1 MIIQEQKVESNFD
14 SQDFKIKANAKAFK
28 ILSSNLYKDK
38 ILAIC
43 RELICNAYDSHVQV
57 GKKDVPVVVTVPTA
71 ANPNFIVEDFGL
83 GLSKEEVEQIYTTY
97 FESTK
102 TETNELIGGL
112 GLGSKSPFAYTTS
125 FTVIAT
131 KDEVQNTFVAFIGDG
146 GLPQISLLVTQQV
159 PGKSNGVRI
168 EVPVQNSDYY
178 LFRDSLTKLQWFETV
193 PEVIG
198 NSGITQH
205 HLFNQLNEYGFATEV
220 SYKRARVAVM
230 GNIAYPISIDH
241 IENADRMMSKI
252 ISLTT
257 YDINIYLKF
266 DIGELDIAPSREELS
281 YDKKTQ
287 EVILDKLGWLYSQL
301 EQQYKEIT
309 SDESL
314 SLSERVLKL
323 SQFGFRQA
331 IHDFI
336 EEFCK
341 QHTPKDMDLF
351 SRIYTIGG
359 SWRKRIDS
367 ENVNLVIHDNR
378 HVHTYFYSLIIKNVL
393 FVNCPSGKSISRI
406 ARDVLGEYNVSTA
419 VEVYDITPEQT
430 KYIKNIFGV
439 DVHELNDVRLKI
451 REGKP
456 KVEREQKQY
465 SDDRIVV
472 DGNEMLLSTKDPK
485 TTKFITNECYL
496 SFYSTLYPDADIYKV
511 SKIYIGKIKRNGF
524 EVLNCSRPKT
534 YTPDEVKMLM
544 GNIAETM
551 SKEEFEDFVTTVAIY
566 SGRIDFG
573 DEDRDTPTWFKCNEL
588 FNLYQ
593 KEILSAIDIP
603 DNFNY
608 NVKSAKTHISI
619 VVKWAIAQL
628 YDEPLTTKLKAITE
642 ANPVLYLVN
651 RCSSPADIEIVL
663 NLLKKA

>member
-14 SQDFKIKANAKAFK
+14 SQDFKIKASAKAFK

-146 GLPQISLLVTQQV
+146 GLPQISLLVTQPV
-159 PGKSNGVRI
+159 PGKSNGVRV
-168 EVPVQNSDYY
+168 EVPVQSSDYY
-178 LFRDSLTKLQWFETV
+178 LFRDSLAKLQWFETV

-205 HLFNQLNEYGFATEV
+205 HLFKQLNEYGFATEV
-220 SYKRARVAVM
+220 SYKRNRMAVM

-241 IENADRMMSKI
+241 IENANRMMSKI
-252 ISLTT
+252 ISLTS

-287 EVILDKLGWLYSQL
+287 EVILNKLVWLYSQL

-323 SQFGFRQA
+323 SQVGFRTA

-336 EEFCK
+336 EEYCK

-351 SRIYTIGG
+351 SRIYKID
-359 SWRKRIDS
+359 SCWSKKIDS
-367 ENVNLVIHDNR
+367 ENVNLAIHGNY
-378 HVHTYFYSLIIKNVL
+378 HVHTYLYNLIIENVL

-406 ARDVLGEYNVSTA
+406 ARDVLGEYKVSTV
-419 VEVYDITPEQT
+419 VEVFDITPEQT
-430 KYIKNIFGV
+430 SYIKHIFGV
-439 DVHELNDVRLKI
+439 DVHELSDVRRKI
-451 REGKP
+451 REDKP

-465 SDDRIVV
+465 SGDRIVV
-472 DGNEMLLSTKDPK
+472 EGNEMLLSTKDPK

-496 SFYSTLYPDADIYKV
+496 SFYSTLYPDVDIHKV
-511 SKIYIGKIKRNGF
+511 SKIYIGKIENNGF
-524 EVLNCSRPKT
+524 EVLNCSRSKT
-534 YTPDEVKMLM
+534 YTPDEVKMIM
-544 GNIAETM
+544 GHIAETM
-551 SKEEFEDFVTTVAIY
+551 TKEEFEYIVATVAIY
-566 SGRIDFG
+566 SGRIDFNYN
-573 DEDRDTPTWFKCNEL
+573 DRDTPTWFKFNSLFEL
-588 FNLYQ
+588 YK
-593 KEILSAIDIP
+593 KEIMSVIDIP
-603 DNFNY
+603 DNFIY
-608 NVKSAKTHISI
+608 NTKSGKTHISI
-619 VVKWAIAQL
+619 DVKCAIAQL

-642 ANPVLYLVN
+642 ATPVLYLVN

>member
-102 TETNELIGGL
+102 TNTNELIGGL

-146 GLPQISLLVTQQV
+146 GLPQISLLVTQPV
-159 PGKSNGVRI
+159 PGKSNGVRV
-168 EVPVQNSDYY
+168 EVPVQSSDCY

-205 HLFNQLNEYGFATEV
+205 HLFKQLNEYGFATEV
-220 SYKRARVAVM
+220 SYKRNRMAVM

-241 IENADRMMSKI
+241 IENSDRIMSKI

-287 EVILDKLGWLYSQL
+287 EVILNKLVWLYSQL

-314 SLSERVLKL
+314 SLFERVPKL
-323 SQFGFRQA
+323 SQFGFRA
-331 IHDFI
+331 TIHDFI
-336 EEFCK
+336 EEYCK
-341 QHTPKDMDLF
+341 QHTPIDMTLP
-351 SRIYTIGG
+351 SRIYKIGS
-359 SWRKRIDS
+359 SWRTKLNT
-367 ENVNLVIHDNR
+367 ENVNFGTR
-378 HVHTYFYSLIIKNVL
+378 YVHTHVYRLSQSSVM

-406 ARDVLGEYNVSTA
+406 ARDVLGEYKVSTV
-419 VEVYDITPEQT
+419 VEVFDITPEQT
-430 KYIKNIFGV
+430 SYIKHIFGV
-439 DVHELNDVRLKI
+439 DVHELSDVRLEI
-451 REGKP
+451 RESKP
-456 KVEREQKQY
+456 KDEREQKQY
-465 SDDRIVV
+465 SGDRIVV
-472 DGNEMLLSTKDPK
+472 EGNEMFLSTKDPK

-496 SFYSTLYPDADIYKV
+496 SFYSTLYPDVDIHKV
-511 SKIYIGKIKRNGF
+511 SKIYIGKIERNGF
-524 EVLNCSRPKT
+524 EVLNCSRYKT
-534 YTPDEVKMLM
+534 YTPDEVKMIM
-544 GNIAETM
+544 GHIAETM
-551 SKEEFEDFVTTVAIY
+551 TKEEFEDFVATVAIY
-566 SGRIDFG
+566 SGRIDFNYN
-573 DEDRDTPTWFKCNEL
+573 DRDTPIWFKCNSLFEL
-588 FNLYQ
+588 YK
-593 KEILSAIDIP
+593 KEILSVIDIP

-608 NVKSAKTHISI
+608 NTKSGKTHISI
-619 VVKWAIAQL
+619 DVKCAIAQL

-642 ANPVLYLVN
+642 ATPVLYLAN

-663 NLLKKA
+663 NLLKKV

>member
-14 SQDFKIKANAKAFK
+14 SQDFKIKASAKAFK

-146 GLPQISLLVTQQV
+146 GLPQISLLVTQPV
-159 PGKSNGVRI
+159 PGKSNGVRV

-205 HLFNQLNEYGFATEV
+205 HLFKQLNESGFATEV
-220 SYKRARVAVM
+220 SYKRNRVAVM

-241 IENADRMMSKI
+241 LENADRIMSKI
-252 ISLTT
+252 ISLTS
-257 YDINIYLKF
+257 YDLNIYLKF

-287 EVILDKLGWLYSQL
+287 EVILNKLVWLYSKL

-323 SQFGFRQA
+323 SQFGFRTA

-336 EEFCK
+336 EEYCK

-351 SRIYTIGG
+351 SRIYTIGS
-359 SWRKRIDS
+359 SWSKKIDS
-367 ENVNLVIHDNR
+367 ENVNLSIRGNY
-378 HVHTYFYSLIIKNVL
+378 HVRTYLYNLIIKNVL
-393 FVNCPSGKSISRI
+393 FVNCPSGNSISRI
-406 ARDVLGEYNVSTA
+406 ARDVLGEYKVSTA
-419 VEVYDITPEQT
+419 VEVFDITPEQT
-430 KYIKNIFGV
+430 KYLKNIFGV
-439 DVHELNDVRLKI
+439 DIHELNDVRLKI

-456 KVEREQKQY
+456 KVDREQKQY
-465 SDDRIVV
+465 PEDRIVV
-472 DGNEMLLSTKDPK
+472 DGNEMFLSTKDPK

-496 SFYSTLYPDADIYKV
+496 SFYSTLYPDVDIHKV
-511 SKIYIGKIKRNGF
+511 SKMYIGKIERNGF
-524 EVLNCSRPKT
+524 EVLNCSRYKT
-534 YTPDEVKMLM
+534 YTQDEVKMIM
-544 GNIAETM
+544 GNIAKTM
-551 SKEEFEDFVTTVAIY
+551 TKEEFEDFVATVAIY
-566 SGRIDFG
+566 SGRIDFDDIG
-573 DEDRDTPTWFKCNEL
+573 RDTPAWFKFNSL
-588 FNLYQ
+588 FALYK

-603 DNFNY
+603 DNFIY
-608 NVKSAKTHISI
+608 NTKIGKTHISI
-619 VVKWAIAQL
+619 DVKCAIAQL
-628 YDEPLTTKLKAITE
+628 YDKPLTTKLKAITE
-642 ANPVLYLVN
+642 ATPVLYLVN

>member
-14 SQDFKIKANAKAFK
+14 SQDFKIKANSKAFK

-43 RELICNAYDSHVQV
+43 RELICNAYDSHVQA
-57 GKKDVPVVVTVPTA
+57 GKKDIPVVVTVPTA

-102 TETNELIGGL
+102 TNTNELIGGL

-146 GLPQISLLVTQQV
+146 GLPQISLLVTQPV
-159 PGKSNGVRI
+159 PGKSNGVRV
-168 EVPVQNSDYY
+168 EVPVQSSDCY
-178 LFRDSLTKLQWFETV
+178 LFRDSLAKLQWFETV

-205 HLFNQLNEYGFATEV
+205 HLFNRLNEYGFATEV
-220 SYKRARVAVM
+220 SYKRNRMAVM

-241 IENADRMMSKI
+241 VENADRMMSKI

-287 EVILDKLGWLYSQL
+287 GVILNKLVWVYSQL

-323 SQFGFRQA
+323 SQFGFRATIQ
-331 IHDFI
+331 DFI
-336 EEFCK
+336 EEYCK
-341 QHTPKDMDLF
+341 QHTPKDMTLP
-351 SRIYTIGG
+351 SRIYKIPN
-359 SWRKRIDS
+359 SWRTKLDT
-367 ENVNLVIHDNR
+367 ETVNLSVNGTR
-378 HVHTYFYSLIIKNVL
+378 YAHTYIYRLSQSSVM
-393 FVNCPSGKSISRI
+393 FVNCPKGKTIARI
-406 ARDVLGEYNVSTA
+406 ARDVLGEYKVST
-419 VEVYDITPEQT
+419 VIEVYEITLEQK
-430 KYIKNIFGV
+430 KYIKDIFGV
-439 DVHELNDVRLKI
+439 DVHELNDVRITIK
-451 REGKP
+451 EQKP
-456 KVEREQKQY
+456 KDEREQKQY
-465 SDDRIVV
+465 SGDRIVV
-472 DGNEMLLSTKDPK
+472 EGNEMFLSTKDPN
-485 TTKFITNECYL
+485 TTKFITNDCYL
-496 SFYSTLYPDADIYKV
+496 SFYSKLYPDVDIHKV
-511 SKIYIGKIKRNGF
+511 SKIYIGKIERNGF
-524 EVLNCSRPKT
+524 EVLNCSRPTT
-534 YTPDEVKMLM
+534 YTKDEVKMIM
-544 GNIAETM
+544 GHIAETM
-551 SKEEFEDFVTTVAIY
+551 TKEEFEDFVATVAIY
-566 SGRIDFG
+566 SGRIDFNYT
-573 DEDRDTPTWFKCNEL
+573 DRDTPIWFKFNSLFEL
-588 FNLYQ
+588 YK
-593 KEILSAIDIP
+593 KEILSVIDIP
-603 DNFNY
+603 DNFIY
-608 NVKSAKTHISI
+608 NTKSDKTHISSD
-619 VVKWAIAQL
+619 VKCAIAQL

-642 ANPVLYLVN
+642 ATPVLYLAN
-651 RCSSPADIEIVL
+651 RCSSLADIEIVL

>member
-43 RELICNAYDSHVQV
+43 RELICNAYDSHVQA
-57 GKKDVPVVVTVPTA
+57 GKKDIPVVVTVPTA

-102 TETNELIGGL
+102 TNTNELIGGL

-146 GLPQISLLVTQQV
+146 GLPQISLLVTQPV
-159 PGKSNGVRI
+159 PGKSNGVRV
-168 EVPVQNSDYY
+168 EVPVQSSDCY

-205 HLFNQLNEYGFATEV
+205 HLFNRLNNYGFATEV
-220 SYKRARVAVM
+220 SYKRNRMAVM

-287 EVILDKLGWLYSQL
+287 EIILKKLVWLYSQL

-314 SLSERVLKL
+314 SLSDRVLKL
-323 SQFGFRQA
+323 SQFGFRDTIQ
-331 IHDFI
+331 DFI
-336 EEFCK
+336 EEYCK
-341 QHTPKDMDLF
+341 QHTPKDMTLP
-351 SRIYTIGG
+351 SRIYKIPN
-359 SWRKRIDS
+359 SWRTKLDT
-367 ENVNLVIHDNR
+367 EKVNLSVNGTR
-378 HVHTYFYSLIIKNVL
+378 YAHTYIYRLSQSSVM
-393 FVNCPSGKSISRI
+393 FVNCPSGKSISKI
-406 ARDVLGEYNVSTA
+406 ARDILGEYKVST
-419 VEVYDITPEQT
+419 VIEVYEITLEQK
-430 KYIKNIFGV
+430 KYIKDIFGV
-439 DVHELNDVRLKI
+439 DVHELNDVRITIK
-451 REGKP
+451 EQKP
-456 KVEREQKQY
+456 KDERKQKQN
-465 SDDRIVV
+465 SGDRIVV
-472 DGNEMLLSTKDPK
+472 EGNEMLLSTKDPK
-485 TTKFITNECYL
+485 TTKFITNDCYL
-496 SFYSTLYPDADIYKV
+496 SFYSKLYPDVDIHKV
-511 SKIYIGKIKRNGF
+511 SKIYIGKIERNGF
-524 EVLNCSRPKT
+524 EVLNCSRPTT
-534 YTPDEVKMLM
+534 YTNDEVKMIM
-544 GNIAETM
+544 GYIAETM
-551 SKEEFEDFVTTVAIY
+551 TKEEFEDFVATVAIY
-566 SGRIDFG
+566 SGRIDFNYT
-573 DEDRDTPTWFKCNEL
+573 DRDTPTWFKFNSLFEL
-588 FNLYQ
+588 YK
-593 KEILSAIDIP
+593 KEILSVIDIP
-603 DNFNY
+603 DNFIY
-608 NVKSAKTHISI
+608 NTKSDKTHISI
-619 VVKWAIAQL
+619 DVKCAIAQL

-642 ANPVLYLVN
+642 ATPVLYLVN
-651 RCSSPADIEIVL
+651 RCSSLADIEIVL

>member
-146 GLPQISLLVTQQV
+146 GLPQISLLVTQPV
-159 PGKSNGVRI
+159 PGKSNGVRV
-168 EVPVQNSDYY
+168 EVPVQNSDSN

-205 HLFNQLNEYGFATEV
+205 HLFNQLNEYGFATEL
-220 SYKRARVAVM
+220 SYKRDRVAVM

-241 IENADRMMSKI
+241 IENADRIVSKI
-252 ISLTT
+252 TSLTS
-257 YDINIYLKF
+257 YGINIYLKF

-287 EVILDKLGWLYSQL
+287 EVILNKLDWLYSQL

-314 SLSERVLKL
+314 SLAERVLKL
-323 SQFGFRQA
+323 SQFGFRTA

-336 EEFCK
+336 EKYCK
-341 QHTPKDMDLF
+341 QHTPRDMDLF
-351 SRIYTIGG
+351 SRIYKIGS
-359 SWRKRIDS
+359 SWSKKIDS
-367 ENVNLVIHDNR
+367 ENVNLVIHKNR
-378 HVHTYFYSLIIKNVL
+378 HLHDLIIKNVL

-456 KVEREQKQY
+456 KVECEQKQY

-472 DGNEMLLSTKDPK
+472 DGNEMFLSTKDPK

-496 SFYSTLYPDADIYKV
+496 SFYSILYPDVDIHKV
-511 SKIYIGKIKRNGF
+511 SKIYIGKIERNGF
-524 EVLNCSRPKT
+524 EVLNCSRYKT
-534 YTPDEVKMLM
+534 YTPAEVKMIM
-544 GNIAETM
+544 GYIAKTM
-551 SKEEFEDFVTTVAIY
+551 TKEEFEDFVATVAIY
-566 SGRIDFG
+566 SGHIDF
-573 DEDRDTPTWFKCNEL
+573 DDIDRGTPTWFKFNSL
-588 FNLYQ
+588 FTLYK

-603 DNFNY
+603 DNFIY
-608 NVKSAKTHISI
+608 NTKSDKTHISI
-619 VVKWAIAQL
+619 DVKWAIAQL
-628 YDEPLTTKLKAITE
+628 YEKPLTTKLKAITA

-651 RCSSPADIEIVL
+651 RCSSPADTEIVL

>member
-1 MIIQEQKVESNFD
+1 MIIQEQKVESTFD

-102 TETNELIGGL
+102 TNTNELIGGL

-131 KDEVQNTFVAFIGDG
+131 KNEVQNTFVAFIGDG
-146 GLPQISLLVTQQV
+146 GLPQISLLVTQPV
-159 PGKSNGVRI
+159 PGKSNGVRV
-168 EVPVQNSDYY
+168 EVPVQTSDCY
-178 LFRDSLTKLQWFETV
+178 LFRNSLTKLQWFETV

-198 NSGITQH
+198 DSGITQH
-205 HLFNQLNEYGFATEV
+205 HLFNRLKKYGFATEV
-220 SYKRARVAVM
+220 SYKRNRMAVM

-241 IENADRMMSKI
+241 IENADRIMSKI

-257 YDINIYLKF
+257 HDINIYLKF

-287 EVILDKLGWLYSQL
+287 EVILNKLVWLYSQL

-314 SLSERVLKL
+314 SLLERVSKL
-323 SQFGFRQA
+323 SQFGFRA
-331 IHDFI
+331 TIHDFI
-336 EEFCK
+336 EEYCK
-341 QHTPKDMDLF
+341 QHTPIDMTLP
-351 SRIYTIGG
+351 SRIYTIGS
-359 SWRKRIDS
+359 SWRTKLGT
-367 ENVNLVIHDNR
+367 ENVNFGTRYAHT
-378 HVHTYFYSLIIKNVL
+378 HVYRLSQSIVM
-393 FVNCPSGKSISRI
+393 FVNCPSGKSIARI
-406 ARDVLGEYNVSTA
+406 ARDILGEYKVST
-419 VEVYDITPEQT
+419 VIEVHEITLEQK
-430 KYIKNIFGV
+430 KYIKHIFGV
-439 DVHELNDVRLKI
+439 DVHELNDVRITIK
-451 REGKP
+451 EQKP
-456 KVEREQKQY
+456 KDEREQKQY
-465 SDDRIVV
+465 SGDRIVV
-472 DGNEMLLSTKDPK
+472 EGNEMFLSTKDPK

-496 SFYSTLYPDADIYKV
+496 SFYSTLYPDVDIHKV
-511 SKIYIGKIKRNGF
+511 SKIYIGKIERNGF

-534 YTPDEVKMLM
+534 YTPDEVKMIM
-544 GNIAETM
+544 GHIAETM
-551 SKEEFEDFVTTVAIY
+551 TKEEFEDFVATVAIY
-566 SGRIDFG
+566 SGRIDFNYN
-573 DEDRDTPTWFKCNEL
+573 DRDTPIWFKFNSLFEL
-588 FNLYQ
+588 YK
-593 KEILSAIDIP
+593 KEILSVIDIP
-603 DNFNY
+603 DNFSY
-608 NVKSAKTHISI
+608 NTKSGKTHISI
-619 VVKWAIAQL
+619 DVKCAIAQL

-642 ANPVLYLVN
+642 ATPVLYLAN

>member
-71 ANPNFIVEDFGL
+71 ANSNFIVEDFGL

-146 GLPQISLLVTQQV
+146 GLPQISLLVTQPV
-159 PGKSNGVRI
+159 PGKSNGVRV

-220 SYKRARVAVM
+220 SYKRNRAAVM

-252 ISLTT
+252 ISLTS

-287 EVILDKLGWLYSQL
+287 EVILNKLDWLYSKL
-301 EQQYKEIT
+301 EQQYNEIT

-323 SQFGFRQA
+323 SQFGFHTA

-336 EEFCK
+336 EEYCK
-341 QHTPKDMDLF
+341 QHTPKDMGLF
-351 SRIYTIGG
+351 SRIYKIGS
-359 SWRKRIDS
+359 SWSKKIYS

-378 HVHTYFYSLIIKNVL
+378 HVHTYLQNLIIKNVL
-393 FVNCPSGKSISRI
+393 LVNCPSGKSISRI
-406 ARDVLGEYNVSTA
+406 ARDVLGEYKVSTA
-419 VEVYDITPEQT
+419 VEVFDITPEQT
-430 KYIKNIFGV
+430 KYLKNIFGV

-456 KVEREQKQY
+456 KVDLEQKQY
-465 SDDRIVV
+465 PDDRIVV
-472 DGNEMLLSTKDPK
+472 DGNEMFLSTKDPK

-496 SFYSTLYPDADIYKV
+496 SFYSTLYPDVDIHKV
-511 SKIYIGKIKRNGF
+511 SKIYIGKIERNGF
-524 EVLNCSRPKT
+524 EVLNCSRYKT
-534 YTPDEVKMLM
+534 YTQDEVKMIM
-544 GNIAETM
+544 GNIAKTM
-551 SKEEFEDFVTTVAIY
+551 TKEEFEDFVATVAIY
-566 SGRIDFG
+566 SGRIDF
-573 DEDRDTPTWFKCNEL
+573 DDIDRDTPAWFKFNSL
-588 FNLYQ
+588 FALYK

-603 DNFNY
+603 DNFIY
-608 NVKSAKTHISI
+608 NTKIGKTHISI
-619 VVKWAIAQL
+619 DVKCAIAQL
-628 YDEPLTTKLKAITE
+628 YDKPLTTKLKAITE
-642 ANPVLYLVN
+642 ANPVLYLAN

>member
-1 MIIQEQKVESNFD
+1 MIIQEQKVVSNFD

-43 RELICNAYDSHVQV
+43 RELICNAYDSHVQA
-57 GKKDVPVVVTVPTA
+57 GKKDIPVVVTVPTA

-102 TETNELIGGL
+102 TNTNELIGGL

-146 GLPQISLLVTQQV
+146 GLPQISLLVTQPV
-159 PGKSNGVRI
+159 PGKSNGVRV
-168 EVPVQNSDYY
+168 EVPVQSSDCH
-178 LFRDSLTKLQWFETV
+178 LFRDSLAKLQWFETV

-205 HLFNQLNEYGFATEV
+205 HLFKQLNKSGFAIEL
-220 SYKRARVAVM
+220 SYKRNRMAVM

-241 IENADRMMSKI
+241 IENVDRMMSKI
-252 ISLTT
+252 ISLTS
-257 YDINIYLKF
+257 YDTNIYLKF

-287 EVILDKLGWLYSQL
+287 EVILNKLVWLYSQL

-323 SQFGFRQA
+323 SQFGFHA
-331 IHDFI
+331 TIHDFI
-336 EEFCK
+336 EEYCK

-351 SRIYTIGG
+351 SRIYKIGS
-359 SWRKRIDS
+359 SWSKKIDS
-367 ENVNLVIHDNR
+367 ENVNLVIHGNH
-378 HVHTYFYSLIIKNVL
+378 HVRAYLYNLIIKNVL

-406 ARDVLGEYNVSTA
+406 ARDVLGEYKVSTV
-419 VEVYDITPEQT
+419 VEVFDITPEQSS
-430 KYIKNIFGV
+430 YIKHIFGV
-439 DVHELNDVRLKI
+439 DVHELSDVRLKI
-451 REGKP
+451 REGNP

-472 DGNEMLLSTKDPK
+472 DGNEMFLSTKDPK
-485 TTKFITNECYL
+485 TTKFITSECYL
-496 SFYSTLYPDADIYKV
+496 SFYSKLYPDVDIHKV
-511 SKIYIGKIKRNGF
+511 SKIYLGKIERNGF

-534 YTPDEVKMLM
+534 YTKDEVKMLM
-544 GNIAETM
+544 SNIAETM
-551 SKEEFEDFVTTVAIY
+551 SKEEFEDFVITVAIY
-566 SGRIDFG
+566 SGRIDFNYN
-573 DEDRDTPTWFKCNEL
+573 DRDTPIWFKFNSLFEL
-588 FNLYQ
+588 YK
-593 KEILSAIDIP
+593 KEILSVIDIP

-608 NVKSAKTHISI
+608 NVKSGKTHISI
-619 VVKWAIAQL
+619 DVKCAIAQL

-642 ANPVLYLVN
+642 ATPVLYLAN

>member
-1 MIIQEQKVESNFD
+1 MIIQEQKVESTFD

-102 TETNELIGGL
+102 TNTNELIGGL

-146 GLPQISLLVTQQV
+146 GLPQISLLVTQPV
-159 PGKSNGVRI
+159 PGKSNGVRV
-168 EVPVQNSDYY
+168 EVPVQTSDCY
-178 LFRDSLTKLQWFETV
+178 LFRNSLTKLQWFETV

-198 NSGITQH
+198 DSGITQH
-205 HLFNQLNEYGFATEV
+205 HLFNRLKKYGFATEV
-220 SYKRARVAVM
+220 SYKRNRMAVM

-241 IENADRMMSKI
+241 IENSDRIMSKI

-257 YDINIYLKF
+257 RDINIYLKF

-287 EVILDKLGWLYSQL
+287 EVILNKLVWLYSQL

-314 SLSERVLKL
+314 SLLERVSKL
-323 SQFGFRQA
+323 SQFGFRA
-331 IHDFI
+331 TIHDFI
-336 EEFCK
+336 EEYCK
-341 QHTPKDMDLF
+341 QHTPIDMTLP
-351 SRIYTIGG
+351 SRIYTIGS
-359 SWRKRIDS
+359 SWRTKLGT
-367 ENVNLVIHDNR
+367 ENVNFGTRYAHT
-378 HVHTYFYSLIIKNVL
+378 HVYRLSQSSVM
-393 FVNCPSGKSISRI
+393 FVNCPSGKSIARI
-406 ARDVLGEYNVSTA
+406 ARDILGEYKVST
-419 VEVYDITPEQT
+419 VIEVHEITLEQK
-430 KYIKNIFGV
+430 KYIKHIFGV
-439 DVHELNDVRLKI
+439 DVHELSDVRLEI

-456 KVEREQKQY
+456 KDEREQKQY
-465 SDDRIVV
+465 SGDRIVV
-472 DGNEMLLSTKDPK
+472 EGNEMFLSTKDPK

-496 SFYSTLYPDADIYKV
+496 SFYSTLYPDVDIHKV
-511 SKIYIGKIKRNGF
+511 SKIYIGKIERNGF

-534 YTPDEVKMLM
+534 YTPDEVKMIM
-544 GNIAETM
+544 GHIAETM
-551 SKEEFEDFVTTVAIY
+551 TKEEFEDFVATVAIY
-566 SGRIDFG
+566 SGRIDFNYT
-573 DEDRDTPTWFKCNEL
+573 DRDTPIWFKFNSLFEL
-588 FNLYQ
+588 YK
-593 KEILSAIDIP
+593 KEILSVIDIP
-603 DNFNY
+603 DNFIY
-608 NVKSAKTHISI
+608 NTKSDKTHISI
-619 VVKWAIAQL
+619 DVKCAIAQL

-642 ANPVLYLVN
+642 ATPVLYLAN